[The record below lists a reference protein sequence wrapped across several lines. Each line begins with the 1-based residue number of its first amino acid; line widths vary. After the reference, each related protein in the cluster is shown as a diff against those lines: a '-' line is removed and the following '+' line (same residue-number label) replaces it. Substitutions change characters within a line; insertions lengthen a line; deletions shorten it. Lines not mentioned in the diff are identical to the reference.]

1 MSNTSSY
8 PSSDRLQRERTERVA
23 HLNDE
28 VRRGNDPRARILFT
42 RGVIDLLAESE
53 TAETAPHARVAIN
66 QRLLMQQIV
75 GAAIEPGDDPYG
87 ERDFGVVKFLDE
99 RIFWK
104 IDSYAADGTFSFGSD
119 APWDA
124 SATTRVLTI
133 LLPSEY

>member
-1 MSNTSSY
+1 MSNTFPY

-42 RGVIDLLAESE
+42 RGVVDLLAESE
-53 TAETAPHARVAIN
+53 TTETARHARVAIN
-66 QRLLMQQIV
+66 QRLLMEQIA

-87 ERDFGVVKFLDE
+87 ERDFGVVTFLDE
-99 RIFWK
+99 RIYWK

>member
-42 RGVIDLLAESE
+42 RGVVDLLAESE
-53 TAETAPHARVAIN
+53 TTETARHARVAIN

>member
-8 PSSDRLQRERTERVA
+8 PSSDRLQLERTERVA

-42 RGVIDLLAESE
+42 RGVVDLLAESE
-53 TAETAPHARVAIN
+53 TTETARHARVAIN